1 VRFNAKNSTG
11 KYEGARDRM
20 VVFLAGRL
28 DTVVNARGDECAGVK
43 YQPFPELER
52 LGR

>member
-1 VRFNAKNSTG
+1 
-11 KYEGARDRM
+11 
-20 VVFLAGRL
+20 
-28 DTVVNARGDECAGVK
+28 VVNARGDECAGVK